1 MLLKSI
7 IDSIESVAPRSAQE
21 SWDNSGMQVGDTGRD
36 IQSVLLTTDVTTD
49 VVDEA
54 IMLGCQLI
62 ISHHPL
68 LFHGLKQVCGQT
80 PQARIV
86 EKAIKHDIA
95 IYSAHTSLDSV
106 PGGINTRLADIL
118 GLQDY
123 RVLQPSGR
131 SDSAGGLAGNAG
143 LTAQAVG
150 LGVIGSFPEP
160 MPFDSFLKHVRA
172 RLDTTYIRYSLPHLS
187 PFTFHLSPFT
197 FQFSVSK
204 VALCGGSGAEF
215 IPEAIAQGADVYLTA
230 DVKYHEFQEADGRI
244 AIVDIDHWVSEKHAR
259 DIFRDLLAP
268 LAPQGLTCYISEK
281 DHTPIHIY

>member
-106 PGGINTRLADIL
+106 QGGINTRLADIL

-131 SDSAGGLAGNAG
+131 SDSASGLAGNAG
-143 LTAQAVG
+143 LSAQAVG

-172 RLDTTYIRYSLPHLS
+172 RLYTTYIRYSLPHLS
-187 PFTFHLSPFT
+187 PFTF
-197 FQFSVSK
+197 QFSIQT

-259 DIFRDLLAP
+259 DIFRDILAP